1 MSKRFWSSLMLS
13 LLVVAACVYVPLVPQ
28 TTFPFDLNGNNNVYT
43 IQASNL
49 GMPMPPGFQA
59 GDQVDLSS
67 MDLRDRMALA
77 FNIGSPVA
85 GTVARFHLK
94 RNGKSSTAEAT
105 IVPVH
110 LTGAFLAIVALG
122 AATTWMYAALG
133 LLLLWRGQR
142 LAASAVCLWCLLN
155 VLHSFL
161 NALSLPLDSEFMAYL
176 SCVLQIGGVIAY
188 NCGVLLALY
197 LLASDLTES
206 SVNAALRT
214 RLRLVFTVLLSLYTT
229 GILLLQMLSVAYG
242 TLGDYI
248 AGNPWML
255 HLPWVVV
262 LHLAVFA
269 VPLALLTICYRGSS
283 AAERVR
289 IRWVWLSIMVFVIN
303 YLLGNYGGL
312 LLGSVP
318 LNLIQAL
325 LTGLTFLGLTYAV
338 LRHRLV
344 SLRLVLNRT
353 LVYGVITSLVVG
365 VFAAL
370 SSLIDHFAV
379 GRTESFLLQALVPLS
394 LGVTLNLIK
403 KRLDG
408 FVERLFF
415 QRQHRAETALT
426 RFIRECGFIENRDTL
441 LDRTMDEVLE
451 YLKPTGVALYERT
464 ESGYG
469 LLRQRGERRFPK
481 GLAGD
486 DPAMVSLRASLAEA
500 DLDVLSSAL
509 GKEGLAFP
517 LAVRG
522 SLMGALILGERPAE
536 HYTQAERAL
545 LAGIGQQVAA
555 ALNALRAREA
565 ESFVDAVA
573 RGAIVSSPEAQ
584 TKAQR
589 LLQLPSAA

>member
-1 MSKRFWSSLMLS
+1 MSKRFWSSLVLS
-13 LLVVAACVYVPLVPQ
+13 LLVVAACVYVPLAPQ

-43 IQASNL
+43 IRASIL
-49 GMPMPPGFQA
+49 GIPMPPGFQA
-59 GDQVDLSS
+59 GDLVDLPNMS
-67 MDLRDRMALA
+67 LRDRMALA

-85 GTVARFHLK
+85 GTVADFHLK
-94 RNGKSSTAEAT
+94 RDGQPFSARAT
-105 IVPVH
+105 IVAVH
-110 LTGAFLAIVALG
+110 LTGALLAITALG
-122 AATTWMYAALG
+122 TAMTWMYAALG

-142 LAASAVCLWCLLN
+142 QAAFAVCLWCLLN

-161 NALSLPLDSEFMAYL
+161 NALSLPLDSDFMAYL

-206 SVNAALRT
+206 SVNARLQT
-214 RLRLVFTVLLSLYTT
+214 RMRLVFMALLSLYTT
-229 GILLLQMLSVAYG
+229 AILLLQMLSIAYG

-248 AGNPWML
+248 TEHAWMQN
-255 HLPWVVV
+255 LPWVVV
-262 LHLAVFA
+262 LHLAAFA
-269 VPLALLTICYRGSS
+269 VPLGLLTICYRGAS

-289 IRWVWLSIMVFVIN
+289 IRWVWLSIMVFVLN
-303 YLLGNYGGL
+303 YMLGNYGGL
-312 LLGSVP
+312 LLGP
-318 LNLIQAL
+318 ILLNLIQAL

-365 VFAAL
+365 VFAAI
-370 SSLIDHFAV
+370 SSIVDHFAV

-441 LDRTMDEVLE
+441 LDRTVDEVLE

-464 ESGYG
+464 ESGYE
-469 LLRQRGERRFPK
+469 LLRQRGERQLPK
-481 GLAGD
+481 SLAGD
-486 DPAMVSLRASLAEA
+486 DPAMVSLRASLTEA
-500 DLDVLSSAL
+500 DLDALSSAL

-517 LAVRG
+517 LAARG
-522 SLMGALILGERPAE
+522 SLMGALILGQRPAE
-536 HYTQAERAL
+536 QYTQAERAL
-545 LAGIGQQVAA
+545 LANIGQQVAA

-573 RGAIVSSPEAQ
+573 RGAIATTPEAQ